1 MIAYIFAVL
10 VGVTI
15 GRLVASAVVN
25 RVLPEEA
32 EDEHE
37 EP

>member
-15 GRLVASAVVN
+15 GLVASAVVN

>member
-15 GRLVASAVVN
+15 GLVASAVVN
-25 RVLPEEA
+25 WLLPEEIDK
-32 EDEHE
+32 EDGE
-37 EP
+37 

>member
-15 GRLVASAVVN
+15 GLVASAVVN
-25 RVLPEEA
+25 RILPVEEDDQ
-32 EDEHE
+32 DEIH
-37 EP
+37 